1 LHIAKFIIS
10 LGLTEYGYISR
21 RSNARMPNNYCL
33 KEGIM
38 KKGIPPKRRADEV
51 EVNLMIMG
59 LRKIS
64 L

>member
-1 LHIAKFIIS
+1 
-10 LGLTEYGYISR
+10 
-21 RSNARMPNNYCL
+21 MPNNYCL

-64 L
+64 LQQPEAGRNGGGLDWKAKCAKECCS